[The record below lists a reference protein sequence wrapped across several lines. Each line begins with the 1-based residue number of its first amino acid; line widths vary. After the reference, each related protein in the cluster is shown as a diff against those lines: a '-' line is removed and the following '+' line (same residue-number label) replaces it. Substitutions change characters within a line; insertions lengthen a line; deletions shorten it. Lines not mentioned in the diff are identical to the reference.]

1 MPPPSP
7 TMAAEGVGAG
17 RLEQIGALAMWG
29 SRQRELEPERREAA
43 LEQTRAGEQ
52 VQGSAAGGTLLGA
65 GTPPATPPSGQPAAT

>member
-7 TMAAEGVGAG
+7 TMAAEGVWAG

-43 LEQTRAGEQ
+43 LELESKCRALQQEAHSLAQARRQLQAEHGRAE
-52 VQGSAAGGTLLGA
+52 
-65 GTPPATPPSGQPAAT
+65 

>member
-7 TMAAEGVGAG
+7 TMAAEGVWAG

-43 LEQTRAGEQ
+43 LEQTQLESKCRALQQEAHSLAQARHQLQAEHGRAE
-52 VQGSAAGGTLLGA
+52 
-65 GTPPATPPSGQPAAT
+65 